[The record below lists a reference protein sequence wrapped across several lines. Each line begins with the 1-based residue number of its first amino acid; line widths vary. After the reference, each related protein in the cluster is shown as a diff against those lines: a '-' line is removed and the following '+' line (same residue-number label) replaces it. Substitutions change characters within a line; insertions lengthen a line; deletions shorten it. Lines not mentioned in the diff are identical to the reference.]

1 MLIKKVIILFL
12 YLKNTF
18 SFQHQIPNNYMS
30 YKRVKAIIKEIYNT
44 NSKKYNLEHIVP
56 QSIFKG
62 NKSLK
67 SDMHNIILYPE
78 KMNLHRS
85 NFEYISDFKL
95 YPNSK
100 LIDNNGEV
108 MNYIEPIKD
117 NNICIKTASKRFFLP
132 QKKYRGFISR
142 SCMYVLTSYPLY
154 KDHIFDNVINPYT
167 LLTWHHQY
175 PVTEFER
182 YKNNKIYEYQK
193 NKNEFICDPKLLVE
207 IMEDILDIDIS
218 IFKNF
223 KY

>member
-1 MLIKKVIILFL
+1 MKKLIILFL
-12 YLKNTF
+12 CLKNAF
-18 SFQHQIPNNYMS
+18 SFQHQIPSEYMNYN
-30 YKRVKAIIKEIYNT
+30 RVKLIIKDIYNT
-44 NSKKYNLEHIVP
+44 GDKKYNLEHIVP

-62 NKSLK
+62 NKNLK

-85 NFEYISDFKL
+85 NYEYISDFKL

-100 LIDNNGEV
+100 LIDCNGEV
-108 MNYIEPIKD
+108 VDYIEPIED
-117 NNICIKTASKRFFLP
+117 NNVCIKTSSKRYFLP
-132 QKKYRGFISR
+132 QKKYRGLISR
-142 SCMYVLTSYPLY
+142 SCMYVLTTYPKY
-154 KDHIFDNVINPYT
+154 KDDILNNVINPYT

-175 PVTEFER
+175 PVTDFEI

-207 IMEDILDIDIS
+207 VMQDILDIDIA

-223 KY
+223 IY

>member
-1 MLIKKVIILFL
+1 MKKLIILFL
-12 YLKNTF
+12 CLKNSF
-18 SFQHQIPNNYMS
+18 SFQHQIPNKYMNYN
-30 YKRVKAIIKEIYNT
+30 RVKLIIKDIYNT
-44 NSKKYNLEHIVP
+44 GDKRYNLEHIVP

-85 NFEYISDFKL
+85 NYEYISDFKL

-100 LIDNNGEV
+100 LIDCNGEV
-108 MNYIEPIKD
+108 VDYIEPIED
-117 NNICIKTASKRFFLP
+117 NNVCIKTSSKRYFLP
-132 QKKYRGFISR
+132 QKKYRGLISR
-142 SCMYVLTSYPLY
+142 SCMYVLTTYPKY
-154 KDHIFDNVINPYT
+154 KDDILNNVINPYT

-175 PVTEFER
+175 PVTDFEI

-207 IMEDILDIDIS
+207 VMQDILDIDIA

-223 KY
+223 IY